1 MSDMEVIAVSFGE
14 EESSQLNDLEYMVGW
29 CKHRGYT
36 LDLDNDHLHDG
47 NGHEVTCS
55 VLGPYIVFKEKDQ
68 PFPLIVFDY
77 ILALTD
83 QKGVISMMEADDDS
97 WPIPGTKADL
107 YISHFVK
114 AMEDSE

>member
-1 MSDMEVIAVSFGE
+1 MEVIAVAFGAD
-14 EESSQLNDLEYMVGW
+14 ESSQLNEAEYLVEW
-29 CKHRGYT
+29 CEQRGYA
-36 LDLDNDHLHDG
+36 LDLDKDHLHDS

-68 PFPLIVFDY
+68 PFPPIVFDY

-97 WPIPGTKADL
+97 WMIPGSQADL

-114 AMEDSE
+114 AMEEAE

>member
-1 MSDMEVIAVSFGE
+1 MEVIAVSFGK
-14 EESSQLNDLEYMVGW
+14 EESSQLNDLDYMMGW
-29 CKHRGYT
+29 CKHRGYI
-36 LDLDNDHLHDG
+36 LDLDNDHLHDS

-55 VLGPYIVFKEKDQ
+55 VLGPYIVFKEKGQ

-97 WPIPGTKADL
+97 WPVPNSQADL

-114 AMEDSE
+114 AMKEEQ